1 MTRLAKITIICLLV
15 TGIINLCIE
24 IYLIS
29 INFDYAKY
37 STVTVS
43 IFYSAFLLLS
53 ISPSVALIR
62 IVHLLQKHNKPFRLV
77 SIGASI
83 ISILVTIGMVRTI
96 FVAEAQPF
104 HDVIYILELVVI
116 FLLYLFWP

>member
-15 TGIINLCIE
+15 TGIINFCIE

-43 IFYSAFLLLS
+43 IFYSSFLLLS

-77 SIGASI
+77 STGASLF
-83 ISILVTIGMVRTI
+83 SILVTIGMVRTI